1 MMRSMPPTILLV
13 LVLCAAATSAL
24 RPPVTGAPMRAFAR
38 RHLLALAAAPLA
50 PALAS
55 AYGVPTRPDRTKGG
69 LSVSLSDLLD
79 EEAATDGASEDATQK
94 AKVLREQQARED
106 AIKQERAA
114 VAIARMDETKETLER
129 SREKALSS
137 GVPLCPENKN
147 FGSNTGVLSAKAC
160 SRVRDGLID
169 QRKATGAFAV
179 F

>member
-1 MMRSMPPTILLV
+1 MPPTILL
-13 LVLCAAATSAL
+13 LLALFAAATSAL
-24 RPPVTGAPMRAFAR
+24 RPPVTGAPRRAIVR

-55 AYGVPTRPDRTKGG
+55 AYGVPTRPDKTKTG

-79 EEAATDGASEDATQK
+79 DAAATDGASDDATQK
-94 AKVLREQQARED
+94 AKVLREQQERED
-106 AIKQERAA
+106 AMKQERAA

-137 GVPLCPENKN
+137 GVPLCGQNKN

-160 SRVRDGLID
+160 SRARDGLID
-169 QRKATGAFAV
+169 ERKKTGSFAV